1 MHLEA
6 GTKLGFYEI
15 LAPLGAGGM
24 GEVYKARDTRL
35 DRIVAVKRLK
45 GRHTTRFEQEAR
57 VIAALNHPHIC
68 QIHDIGPDYLVLEY
82 IEGKPLKG
90 PLDAEEAVRLAGQI
104 AEALDATHRKGVVH
118 RDLKPANIMVT
129 SEGSVKL
136 LDFGLAKPV
145 ADADETMT
153 IEGTV
158 TGTAAYMAPEQ
169 AQGKPLD
176 ARSDIFSF
184 GLVLYE
190 LLSGRQAFRGEN
202 SISTMA
208 AILHTE
214 PAPLDAPAALEQ
226 IVKRCLAKQPGQRY
240 QTMAEIRAALESIS
254 GKLEE
259 QPPSIAVLPFANMSR
274 DADDEYFSDGLA
286 EEILN
291 VLAQIPGLKV
301 TARTSSFAF
310 RGKEQ
315 DITGI
320 AETLRVRTIL
330 EGSVRRA
337 GNRIRVKAQLIN
349 GADGYHLWSERYDRE
364 LTDVFAMQDEIAA
377 AIAGALQVKL
387 TGKPATPHEPNLPAY
402 EAFLKA
408 RHQFLKRSPEVPA
421 RVEEYYK
428 QAIALD
434 PQWAAPHS
442 ALGLFYFILGAFGFR
457 PLSEMA
463 PLARAEARKSLELLP
478 SEPKA
483 HALLGGIAASEDYDW
498 KEAEE
503 QFGLAR
509 ASESLPPEVHAMYA
523 DCFLVPLGRFEEAI
537 QERARAIA
545 QDPVNYA
552 LHAQQAFTLL
562 CAEMYE
568 PAQVEARKALEL
580 DDGSHLPHL
589 VIALSQ
595 FVRGKLADAREP
607 AEEAFRQAPWHSGVI
622 GFLAGLLARSG
633 EKERAEQLLATMR
646 ETVPAGMIFYHLVC
660 AEIEATI
667 DWYQR
672 GIEEHQPRMALYAS
686 AGFFKPV
693 RSSPRWPKLAKM
705 MNLPEK
711 A

>member
-6 GTKLGFYEI
+6 GAKLGYYEI

-35 DRIVAVKRLK
+35 DRIVAIKRLK

-82 IEGKPLKG
+82 VEGQPLKG
-90 PLDAEEAVRLAGQI
+90 PLAVEEVVRLAAQI

-136 LDFGLAKPV
+136 LDFGLAKHV
-145 ADADETMT
+145 ADSDETAT

-158 TGTAAYMAPEQ
+158 MGSAAYMAPEQ
-169 AQGKPLD
+169 AEGKPLD

-184 GLVLYE
+184 GAVLYE

-202 SISTMA
+202 WISTMA
-208 AILHTE
+208 AILHKE

-226 IVKRCLAKQPGQRY
+226 IVKRCLAKQPVQRY

-254 GKLEE
+254 GKSGE
-259 QPPSIAVLPFANMSR
+259 QQPSIAVLPFANMSR

-291 VLAQIPGLKV
+291 VLAHIPGLKV

-315 DITGI
+315 DITKI
-320 AETLRVRTIL
+320 AEKLRVRTIL
-330 EGSVRRA
+330 AGSVRRA
-337 GNRIRVKAQLIN
+337 GSRIRVTSQLIN
-349 GADGYHLWSERYDRE
+349 GVDGYHLWSERYDRE
-364 LTDVFAMQDEIAA
+364 LTDVFAVQDEIAA
-377 AIAGALQVKL
+377 AIARALQVKL
-387 TGKPATPHEPNLPAY
+387 TGKPATTPHEPNLPAY

-408 RHQFLKRSPEVPA
+408 QHHSHKRSLGVPA
-421 RVEEYYK
+421 ARAEEYYK

-434 PQWAAPHS
+434 PKWAAPHS
-442 ALGLFYFILGAFGFR
+442 ALGSLYFILGAVGLR

-463 PLARAEARKSLELLP
+463 ALARAEARKALELLP

-483 HALLGGIAASEDYDW
+483 HALLGAIAASHYDW
-498 KEAEE
+498 QDAEQ
-503 QFGLAR
+503 QFRQAR

-523 DCFLVPLGRFEEAI
+523 DYFLAPLGRFEEALH
-537 QERARAIA
+537 ERAKALA
-545 QDPVNYA
+545 QDPVNDL

-562 CAEMYE
+562 SAGVYE
-568 PAQVEARKALEL
+568 LAMVEARKALEL
-580 DDGSHLPHL
+580 DDRNHLSHF
-589 VIALSQ
+589 VIALSHFLQ
-595 FVRGKLADAREP
+595 GRLAEAREP
-607 AEEAFRQAPWHSGVI
+607 AEEAFSQAPWHSGII
-622 GFLAGLLARSG
+622 GFLAGLMAQTG
-633 EKERAEQLLATMR
+633 EKERGERLIATMR
-646 ETVPAGMIFYHLVC
+646 GMIPVGMIFYHLVC
-660 AEIEATI
+660 SEMDATI
-667 DWYQR
+667 DWYER
-672 GIEEHQPRMALYAS
+672 GIEQHQPIVVGYAY
-686 AGFFKPV
+686 AGFFKPL
-693 RSSPRWPKLAKM
+693 RSSPRWPKLARM
-705 MNLPEK
+705 MHLPE
-711 A
+711 